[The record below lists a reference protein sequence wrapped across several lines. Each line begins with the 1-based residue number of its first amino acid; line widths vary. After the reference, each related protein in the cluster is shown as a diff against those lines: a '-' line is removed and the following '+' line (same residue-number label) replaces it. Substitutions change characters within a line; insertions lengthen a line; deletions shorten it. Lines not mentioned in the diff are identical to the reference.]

1 MNEIQIFSNS
11 EFGSLQWYEQD
22 GVLYFN
28 LEQCARGLGFTKTEI
43 KDGKEYSSVRWSRVN
58 EYLSD
63 FGFSPIN
70 GRSDFRKNFPN
81 GFSQQVGKERFIPEN
96 IFYRLAMKAKNE
108 TAERFQSWIADKVV
122 PSIRKY
128 GSYGVKKENP
138 ALPSGILEGAK
149 IIFESAGIKGNQ
161 LALALDKTAKH
172 YTGESMLALG
182 GIQLEVETK
191 RQALTPSEI
200 GAELGISGRRVNE
213 ILAGAGFQHKI
224 ADKWEPLE
232 PGMPYAVMIDTG
244 RKHNDGT
251 PIRQLKW
258 DSSVIKEIA
267 A

>member
-1 MNEIQIFSNS
+1 MKYKFFQIQN
-11 EFGSLQWYEQD
+11 LYEQD

-108 TAERFQSWIADKVV
+108 TAERFQAWIADKVV

-161 LALALDKTAKH
+161 LA
-172 YTGESMLALG
+172 LALG